1 MEQLKN
7 KFILAPLKL
16 GYAKGDGI
24 VTEKHLNFY
33 RQRNRYIGAITPEP
47 LYMDAGL
54 RELPTQLGIDADDKL
69 EGLTQLTQVIKE
81 HGAAAIAHLNHPGRM
96 ANPKIPYNYFVSST
110 SKACENGGA
119 TPERMN
125 REMMDRVIE
134 MFAVS
139 AKRAVKAGFD
149 IIELQF
155 GHGYL
160 LAQFL
165 SPAVNDRKD
174 EYNGSLEKRA
184 KFPLEVLDAVKDA
197 VDVPLIARISG
208 DEMIPGGLSLGEMK
222 QFSSMLQEHGIDAIH
237 VSAGSSCST
246 PPWFFQH
253 MFVPKGK
260 TWQLASEISE
270 VIDIPVI
277 YVGQINTR
285 EDVQTLESQYQ
296 ADYIALGR
304 ALVAD
309 ADFVGKLLDEV
320 EGNIRP
326 CLACSEGCLGNVK
339 KGKGLGCVVNP
350 LVNNNLPEL
359 KKAENPR
366 KIAVIG
372 GGLAGMQ
379 SAIVL
384 KERGHDV
391 VIFEQER
398 LGGQFILA
406 SLPPRKQS
414 LHRIVDFFVAELKRL
429 QIPVIY
435 KEATKKELDGKGFD
449 DVIMAT
455 GARPVIPPIK
465 GLKKYYWTEFLNN
478 DQLPENETVLIVG
491 GGLIAMEMASKLVDA
506 KNQVII
512 IEMLDEIGRGME
524 MLEKAQTLKKLH
536 DNGVQIY
543 TRHKAASIEGNM
555 VFIENDNNLRTKI
568 EGVDKVIVAAGM
580 KSYVPFE
587 PNTGVRVHYVGDAK
601 QVGKAENA
609 IHDAYKLALEI

>member
-33 RQRNRYIGAITPEP
+33 QQRNRYIGAITPEP

-208 DEMIPGGLSLGEMK
+208 DEMIPGGLGIGEMK
-222 QFSSMLQEHGIDAIH
+222 QFSLMLQEHGIDAIH

-260 TWQLASEISE
+260 TWQLASEISG
-270 VIDIPVI
+270 VTDVPVI
-277 YVGQINTR
+277 FVGQINTR

-309 ADFVGKLLDEV
+309 ADFVGKLHDEA

-414 LHRIVDFFVAELKRL
+414 LYRIVDFFVAELKRL

-435 KEATKKELDGKGFD
+435 QEATKKELDGKGFD

-580 KSYVPFE
+580 KSHVPFE
-587 PNTGVRVHYVGDAK
+587 PNSGARVHYVGDAK